1 MDKMLYISMN
11 SAQQTMLSQVANSN
25 NLANVN
31 TTGFRQ
37 DFTQFR
43 SMPVIGEGMPTRVY
57 SMAERPATDYQLGAI
72 HTTERELDIS
82 IQGEGFIAVEG
93 KFGGGEAYTR
103 AGDFQLTPNGQ
114 LVTGTGLAVLGEGGP
129 ISIPPAE
136 KIDIGADGTISI
148 VPIGEAANTIA
159 VVDRIKLVKPELG
172 DLYKDQYGLIRSKDG
187 GDAPLDASVTV
198 ISGSLEGSNV
208 NAVGALVKMI
218 ELQRQYE
225 MQVKMM
231 KSADE
236 NSAASAR
243 MLQFS
248 S

>member
-43 SMPVIGEGMPTRVY
+43 SMPVIGDGMPTRVY

-72 HTTERELDIS
+72 HSTDRELDIS

-103 AGDFQLTPNGQ
+103 AGDLRLTPSGQ

-129 ISIPPAE
+129 ISIPPSE
-136 KIDIGADGTISI
+136 KIEIGADGTISI
-148 VPIGEAANTIA
+148 VPIGEPANALAI
-159 VVDRIKLVKPELG
+159 VDRIKLVKPELS
-172 DLYKDQYGLIRSKDG
+172 DLYKDQSGLIRSKDG
-187 GDAPLDASVTV
+187 SAPLDASVTV

-243 MLQFS
+243 MLQLGN
-248 S
+248 